1 MNYFKL
7 LGAILCLCFASC
19 QHRNTNNETILRS
32 EKLLQISPDS
42 AYQLLHSIQHPE
54 LMPKADYATW
64 CLNYTHAQYKLSKE
78 IKSDSIIQVAI
89 NYYDNSNLKKQCGTA
104 WYLLGCINID
114 LHKKKEAM
122 YALKQAELNLNE
134 ITEENV
140 KGLVNFKIGDL
151 YVQDELFRESLIYY
165 KKSLH
170 DFILTK
176 DKRYQAYAYS
186 AIADMYNQLKYP
198 PQTVI
203 NYIGLA
209 INLAKEAGDT
219 FNYYNNISRKGEL
232 MYNTDYYHSKEL
244 LLQGFKFIPSQRWE
258 YAAYLSYIYSKLHRQ
273 DSVGYYLKIAQQDKY
288 CTNKTLTYLVEAYVD
303 RDNGNHTKA
312 FEDLEKVY
320 NYRDSISQMN
330 ILNQLYRIDKQYDLN
345 QKEIENAT
353 LKIDN
358 RNKFIAIM
366 LLIILVLGSVV
377 IIMSI
382 VNQQKKKQADHLKVQ
397 QQLEYEVQVKLIEN
411 NQKKELLMSKLQNR
425 IENTLRF
432 NQLKMVSTTPE
443 KQANFIKEI
452 SNQFILSEKEWQY
465 YIDEI
470 NHLFDGKI
478 INFKTQFKDL
488 TQADLIVISLICLK
502 IDITNCCSLLNMS
515 INTMY
520 VRRKRIKKH
529 IGLGKEVDLE
539 EWVHQN
545 IQ

>member
-1 MNYFKL
+1 MNYFRL
-7 LGAILCLCFASC
+7 LGVVLCLCFVSC
-19 QHRNTNNETILRS
+19 QHRNTNNETILRA

-42 AYQLLHSIQHPE
+42 TYQLLHSIQQPE
-54 LMPKADYATW
+54 LMPKADYAAW
-64 CLNYTHAQYKLSKE
+64 CLNYIHAQYKLYKK
-78 IKSDSIIQVAI
+78 IKSDSLIQVAI
-89 NYYDNSNLKKQCGTA
+89 NYFDNSNLKKQCGTA

-122 YALKQAELNLNE
+122 HALKQAELNLNE
-134 ITEENV
+134 TTEENI
-140 KGLVNFKIGDL
+140 KGLVNFNIGNL
-151 YVQDELFRESLIYY
+151 YMQDELFKESLKYF

-176 DKRYQAYAYS
+176 NKHYQAYAYR

-198 PQTVI
+198 PQTAI
-203 NYIGLA
+203 NYLNLA

-219 FNYYNNISRKGEL
+219 VNYYNNISRKGEL
-232 MYNTDYYHSKEL
+232 MYNTDYSHSKEL

-273 DSVGYYLKIAQQDKY
+273 DSVSYYLKIAQQDKY
-288 CTNKTLTYLVEAYVD
+288 CTNKTLTYLVEAYLD

-345 QKEIENAT
+345 QKETENAS

-358 RNKFIAIM
+358 RNKVIAIT
-366 LLIILVLGSVV
+366 LLIILVLSASVV
-377 IIMSI
+377 ILFIL
-382 VNQQKKKQADHLKVQ
+382 NLQKKKQAEFSKEK
-397 QQLEYEVQVKLIEN
+397 QQLKFEVQLKQIEN
-411 NQKKELLMSKLQNR
+411 NQKRELLMSKLQSR

-432 NQLKMVSTTPE
+432 NQLKLVTTTPE
-443 KQANFIKEI
+443 KQADFIKEI
-452 SNQFILSEKEWQY
+452 STQFILSEKEWQY

-478 INFKTQFKDL
+478 ISFKTKFEDL
-488 TQADLIVISLICLK
+488 TQADFIVISLICLK

-515 INTMY
+515 ASTMY
-520 VRRKRIKKH
+520 TRRKRIKKH